1 MKDKHYT
8 LDKFKSDL
16 PAGLIVFLVAVPLC
30 LGIALASGAPLFSGI
45 IAGIV
50 GGIIVGA
57 LSGSPLGVSG
67 PAAGLA
73 VIVLAAINT
82 LGFNAFLLAVV
93 IGGVIQL
100 ALGYARAGIIGY
112 YFPNSVIRG
121 MLSGIGLIIIL
132 KQIPHAFGYDG
143 DFEGSLAFSQPDGE
157 TTLSELTNFI
167 SYISPGATV
176 LAFISLALLILW
188 EQPFMKK
195 IAVFKIIQGPLV
207 VVTLGIVYTFFV
219 GNHEIWGIQSEHM
232 VQIPILESLTEIGSL
247 IVLPDFGSIG
257 NPQVLITAFTI
268 AIVASLETLLCVEAT
283 DKLDPEK
290 RITPT
295 NRELKAQGIGNIVSG
310 MIGGLPVT
318 QVIVRSSANIQS
330 GGKTK
335 ASAII
340 HGFFILF
347 FVLFAPVLLNMIP
360 LSVLAAVLV
369 LVGYKLAKPAF
380 FKEMYK
386 KGWVQF
392 IPFIVTIV
400 AILLTDLLLGIGI
413 GLATGFCFILYSNY
427 KSSFFFDEEKYKSD
441 DVITIK
447 LAQETTF
454 LNKATIMDALRKIPD
469 GARVIIDA
477 SDSIYIDEDVK
488 ELIRDFRDHTALE
501 KEVDLTVIKPNKFG
515 LVVGK
520 KAVQAI
526 VDSTNLKPAYNY
538 AKPE

>member
-1 MKDKHYT
+1 MKDKSYSI
-8 LDKFKSDL
+8 DKFKSDL

-50 GGIIVGA
+50 GGIVVGS

-73 VIVLAAINT
+73 VIVLTAINA
-82 LGFNAFLLAVV
+82 LGFEAFLLAVV
-93 IGGVIQL
+93 IGGIIQL

-112 YFPNSVIRG
+112 YFPNSVIKG

-132 KQIPHAFGYDG
+132 KQIPHAFGYDN
-143 DFEGSLAFSQPDGE
+143 DFEGSFAFNQPDGE

-167 SYISPGATV
+167 SYISPGAT
-176 LAFISLALLILW
+176 LLGLISLALLILW

-195 IAVFKIIQGPLV
+195 IPIFKIVQGPLV
-207 VVTLGIVYTFFV
+207 VVTFGILYTLLM
-219 GNHEIWGIQSEHM
+219 GNHEMWGIQPEHM
-232 VQIPILESLTEIGSL
+232 VQIPVLESLSEIGSL
-247 IVLPDFGSIG
+247 IVLPDFSAIN
-257 NPQVLITAFTI
+257 NPQVIITGFTI

-283 DKLDPEK
+283 DKLDPDK

-295 NRELKAQGIGNIVSG
+295 NRELKAQGIGNMVSG
-310 MIGGLPVT
+310 MLGGLPVT

-340 HGFFILF
+340 HGFLILGFILF
-347 FVLFAPVLLNMIP
+347 APLTLNMIP
-360 LSVLAAVLV
+360 LSVLAAVLIV
-369 LVGYKLAKPAF
+369 VGFKLAKPSV
-380 FKEMYK
+380 FKEIYK

-392 IPFIVTIV
+392 VPYLVTIV

-413 GLATGFCFILYSNY
+413 GLVTGFFYILYSSY
-427 KSSFFFDEEKYKSD
+427 KSSFFFDEEKYKAD
-441 DVITIK
+441 DVIMIK

-469 GARVIIDA
+469 EAKVVIDA
-477 SDSIYIDEDVK
+477 SESIYIDEDVK
-488 ELIRDFRDHTALE
+488 ELIRDFRDHLAIE
-501 KEVDLTVIKPNKFG
+501 KELDLTILKPNKFSQIG
-515 LVVGK
+515 GK
-520 KAVQAI
+520 KAVKAI
-526 VDSTNLKPAYNY
+526 VEQTNMKPV
-538 AKPE
+538 